1 MLVNKIHK
9 SYLCKMCGISHGVKV
24 CKCQKAYYCSKNCQK
39 IDWKSHKSDCY
50 KPVTIGH
57 NRNVTNNN
65 NINNNNF
72 ATPMHQLD
80 ESNENQ
86 ILDSL
91 SLRADSL
98 LTQIPFGLN
107 TSNSTSLD
115 FRELNEQQPNIDK
128 TTEQSF
134 EEQFF
139 QEIQRKNSFEFKPET
154 QKLLQETRN
163 DLEHELLLLQESHN
177 SELSLEDS
185 NSRMS
190 TSSTMHLNSEKFMNK
205 TNLDDQLLYS
215 EIEEQYGI
223 EEMCSNLIRDMNEYG
238 VCVLDNFLGLDR
250 GNAVLQEVTNMYSAG
265 VFKDG
270 QLVANRSKQ
279 DLKRIRGDKI
289 TWLGG
294 KENGVT
300 NIGHLINQVDAVITL
315 ANRMN
320 DNGKLSNYNIRERTK
335 AMVACYEGKGSHYV
349 KHVDNPNRDGRCIT
363 AIYYLNLDWDVRESG
378 GLLRIFPEGWAD
390 RVADIEPIFD
400 RILFFWS
407 DRRNPHEVQ
416 PAHRTRY
423 AITLW
428 YFDANEREMAVHKY
442 QRDCENL
449 RKAA

>member
-57 NRNVTNNN
+57 NRNAMNNNNNN
-65 NINNNNF
+65 NISNNDNF
-72 ATPMHQLD
+72 ATPMHQCNHDRNDVLPIQSQQEFPMNVREGRQYDPTPMEYQQPTTTITNFIPSETETTVDDIDEENLFFNNLMYTVD

-91 SLRADSL
+91 SLRADTL
-98 LTQIPFGLN
+98 LTQIPYGLN
-107 TSNSTSLD
+107 TDNSTSLD
-115 FRELNEQQPNIDK
+115 FRELNEQQSKSVNI
-128 TTEQSF
+128 TQQSF
-134 EEQFF
+134 EDQFF
-139 QEIQRKNSFEFKPET
+139 KDIERKNK
-154 QKLLQETRN
+154 
-163 DLEHELLLLQESHN
+163 
-177 SELSLEDS
+177 
-185 NSRMS
+185 
-190 TSSTMHLNSEKFMNK
+190 
-205 TNLDDQLLYS
+205 
-215 EIEEQYGI
+215 EQYGI

-442 QRDCENL
+442 QRDCKFEH
-449 RKAA
+449 